1 MSAGLL
7 HSAQSLAASLLA
19 LARTRLELFGTELQE
34 ELTRLL
40 YIVIGAVAALL
51 LAALGAGLAA
61 AALLIALPA
70 EQRVSAAAVMALLA
84 FAAALVA
91 AWLVRQLALG
101 KPRALHASIAELER
115 DRAALQP

>member
-7 HSAQSLAASLLA
+7 HSAQSLLASLLA

-34 ELTRLL
+34 ELARLL
-40 YIVIGAVAALL
+40 YMVIGAVAALL

-70 EQRVSAAAVMALLA
+70 EQRVSAAALIAALA
-84 FAAALVA
+84 FGAALAA
-91 AWLVRQLALG
+91 AWLVRRLALG
-101 KPRALHASIAELER
+101 KPRPLHASIAELER
-115 DRAALQP
+115 DREALQP